1 MNKKTPSP
9 EGTLKKQPR
18 RRSTDPAGRILLAFL
33 ALLIVSSCTNS
44 TTPVPPAR
52 KFADSVTRAFPSD
65 VRALCYGN
73 VVNDIEDIRYD
84 ALQSCPEG
92 TQNISI
98 LDQDSFWTPCPALQ
112 PVRITY
118 QCLK

>member
-1 MNKKTPSP
+1 M
-9 EGTLKKQPR
+9 
-18 RRSTDPAGRILLAFL
+18 L
-33 ALLIVSSCTNS
+33 ALLVIASCTNS

-52 KFADSVTRAFPSD
+52 KFADPVTRAFPSD

-73 VVNDIEDIRYD
+73 VINDVEDIRYD
-84 ALQSCPEG
+84 ALQSCPDG
-92 TQNISI
+92 SQSISI

-118 QCLK
+118 QCQK